1 MRYKQCPNLNASSLQ
16 KITKEIY
23 DPMCVSGA
31 IVAHRSMNDTCLFL
45 ESLQL
50 HDVVYVKKIWELVD
64 VVSEVSKKR
73 LVNEVVDTVGSK
85 KNKKKRRG
93 KKQKKEYNQHEALV
107 DF

>member
-1 MRYKQCPNLNASSLQ
+1 LV
-16 KITKEIY
+16 
-23 DPMCVSGA
+23 VS
-31 IVAHRSMNDTCLFL
+31 IVL
-45 ESLQL
+45 ESANIRILFMPSQL

-64 VVSEVSKKR
+64 VVFEVSKKR